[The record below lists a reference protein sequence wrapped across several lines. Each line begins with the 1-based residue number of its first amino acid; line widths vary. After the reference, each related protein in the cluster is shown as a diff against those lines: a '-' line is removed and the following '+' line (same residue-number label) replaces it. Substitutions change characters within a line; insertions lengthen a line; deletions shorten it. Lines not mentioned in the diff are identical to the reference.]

1 MRSKTRRPMAEW
13 QAAIVVAG
21 MLIGAVVL
29 MTWLMPLFL
38 FGCMTLTSVVV
49 PIGMAREALRQR
61 RAVK

>member
-1 MRSKTRRPMAEW
+1 MDEW

-38 FGCMTLTSVVV
+38 FGCMTLASVVV

>member
-1 MRSKTRRPMAEW
+1 MAEW

-29 MTWLMPLFL
+29 MTWLVPLFL